1 MKKPQNGLKKR
12 SRPALSGAKEGR
24 PVEVFN
30 PKRPF
35 VFPKE
40 FIFSRR
46 APVGQSEQTECES
59 ETLKP

>member
-30 PKRPF
+30 PKRPIF
-35 VFPKE
+35 FPE
-40 FIFSRR
+40 RVHFC
-46 APVGQSEQTECES
+46 QSEQTECES
-59 ETLKP
+59 ETLKS